1 MRGGVTFI
9 SPEASLAFTAQSN
22 DPEAP
27 VSFFFS
33 FNHTGGGGSNC
44 GTPHQTHQGYNG
56 TQLPSSTGYTIYTPT
71 SIPTPEALLK
81 AAAVAST
88 TPTNRHGVALA
99 AATSSHSSKSGKK
112 SLDKHSDEYRRRR
125 ERNNIAVRKSR
136 EKAKM
141 RSRETEEKVKGLAR
155 ENDRLQKR
163 VDLLT
168 KELNV
173 LRSLFSTA
181 GVIPEPLHREIAKH
195 LEAFQVQHQALL

>member
-1 MRGGVTFI
+1 MRNRVSHVRFAGYTGNNN
-9 SPEASLAFTAQSN
+9 SLPS
-22 DPEAP
+22 
-27 VSFFFS
+27 
-33 FNHTGGGGSNC
+33 
-44 GTPHQTHQGYNG
+44 
-56 TQLPSSTGYTIYTPT
+56 SSTGYTLYTPT
-71 SIPTPEALLK
+71 NIPPHPQSSTEALLLK
-81 AAAVAST
+81 SVST
-88 TPTNRHGVALA
+88 PQLPTNRHGVALA
-99 AATSSHSSKSGKK
+99 AATSSNHSSSGSSKSGKR

-125 ERNNIAVRKSR
+125 ERNNVAVRKSR

-141 RSRETEEKVKGLAR
+141 RSRETEEKVKGYLR

-168 KELNV
+168 KELNI